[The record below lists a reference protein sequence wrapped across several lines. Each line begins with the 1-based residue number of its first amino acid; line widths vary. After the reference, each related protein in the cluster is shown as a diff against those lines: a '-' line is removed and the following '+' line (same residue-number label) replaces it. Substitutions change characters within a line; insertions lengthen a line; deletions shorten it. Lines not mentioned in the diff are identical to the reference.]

1 MEVVLQHVFEEAHPL
16 AEITHLR
23 LVRGVQLAH
32 VGLQLLRPRVEV
44 VHALL
49 YGHGVAG
56 WVGG

>member
-1 MEVVLQHVFEEAHPL
+1 
-16 AEITHLR
+16 
-23 LVRGVQLAH
+23 VRGVQLAH

-56 WVGG
+56 WVGGLSKGADNYKR